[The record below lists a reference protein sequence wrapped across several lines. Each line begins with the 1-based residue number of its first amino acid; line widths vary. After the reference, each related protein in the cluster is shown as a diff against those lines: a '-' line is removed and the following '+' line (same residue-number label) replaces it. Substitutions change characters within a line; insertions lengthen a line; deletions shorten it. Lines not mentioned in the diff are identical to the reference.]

1 MIDYLAVQSELNTFR
16 DFLRWSTSRFNEAG
30 LFFGHGNED
39 AFNEASQLLLSSL
52 HLPVDTLPDVFLDA
66 RLTQDEKRTLLIA
79 IEKRIEKRIPLP
91 YLTNEAWFAGLPF
104 FVDERV
110 LIPRSPFAELI
121 ETQFQPWVAEPD
133 SITRI
138 IDMCTGSGCI
148 AIALAM
154 AFEQAEVTASDI
166 SSDALDV
173 ARVNRQKYGLEDQL
187 TLLES
192 DIWQKISTD
201 EKYDLIISN
210 PPYVGAEEM
219 ASLPEEYRH
228 EPNSALEADDNG
240 LALVTKILSGAA
252 DHLTENGLIFIEVGN
267 TDLAVDDK
275 WPEIAFTWLELENG
289 GHGIFM
295 LDKDQCELFK
305 QLYG

>member
-52 HLPVDTLPDVFLDA
+52 HLPVDTFPDVFLDA

>member
-110 LIPRSPFAELI
+110 LIPSSPFAALI
-121 ETQFQPWVAEPD
+121 EQPFQP
-133 SITRI
+133 
-138 IDMCTGSGCI
+138 
-148 AIALAM
+148 
-154 AFEQAEVTASDI
+154 
-166 SSDALDV
+166 
-173 ARVNRQKYGLEDQL
+173 
-187 TLLES
+187 
-192 DIWQKISTD
+192 
-201 EKYDLIISN
+201 
-210 PPYVGAEEM
+210 
-219 ASLPEEYRH
+219 
-228 EPNSALEADDNG
+228 
-240 LALVTKILSGAA
+240 
-252 DHLTENGLIFIEVGN
+252 
-267 TDLAVDDK
+267 
-275 WPEIAFTWLELENG
+275 
-289 GHGIFM
+289 
-295 LDKDQCELFK
+295 LFAHP
-305 QLYG
+305 

>member
-39 AFNEASQLLLSSL
+39 AFNEASQLILSVL
-52 HLPVDTLPDVFLDA
+52 HLPVDALPEVFLDA
-66 RLTQDEKRTLLIA
+66 RLTQDEKRALLIA
-79 IEKRIEKRIPLP
+79 IEKRVEKRIPLP

-121 ETQFQPWVAEPD
+121 EAQFQPWLSEPD
-133 SITRI
+133 SVFTIL
-138 IDMCTGSGCI
+138 DMCTGSACI
-148 AIALAM
+148 AITLAM

-166 SSDALDV
+166 STDALAV
-173 ARVNRQKYGLEDQL
+173 AEINRKKHGLEDHLHLIQ
-187 TLLES
+187 S
-192 DIWQKISTD
+192 DIWQAFPAD
-201 EKYDLIISN
+201 AKYDLIVSN
-210 PPYVGAEEM
+210 PPYVGADEM
-219 ASLPEEYRH
+219 ASIPEEYRH
-228 EPNSALEADDNG
+228 EPVSALEAEDNG
-240 LALVTKILSGAA
+240 LALVEKILLGAA
-252 DHLTENGLIFIEVGN
+252 EHMTDQGLLFVEMGN

-275 WPEIAFTWLELENG
+275 WPDIAFTWLELENG

-295 LDKDQCELFK
+295 LDKAACELFK
-305 QLYG
+305 QRYG

>member
-1 MIDYLAVQSELNTFR
+1 MINYLAVQSELNTFR
-16 DFLRWSTSRFNEAG
+16 DFLRWCTSRFNEAG

-52 HLPVDTLPDVFLDA
+52 HLPVDTLPDAFLDA
-66 RLTQDEKRTLLIA
+66 RLTQDEKRTILIA

-138 IDMCTGSGCI
+138 LDMCTGSGCI

-154 AFEQAEVTASDI
+154 AFEQADVTASDI
-166 SSDALDV
+166 SSDALAV

-210 PPYVGAEEM
+210 PPYVGSEEM

-228 EPNSALEADDNG
+228 EPKSALEADDNG

-252 DHLTENGLIFIEVGN
+252 EHLTEDGLIFVEVGN

-295 LDKDQCELFK
+295 LNKDQCELFK

>member
-121 ETQFQPWVAEPD
+121 ETQFQPWVAAPD

-173 ARVNRQKYGLEDQL
+173 ARVNRQKYGLEDEL

>member
-121 ETQFQPWVAEPD
+121 ETQFQPWVAAPD

-173 ARVNRQKYGLEDQL
+173 ARVNRQKYGLEDEL

-228 EPNSALEADDNG
+228 EPNSALEADDSG

>member
-52 HLPVDTLPDVFLDA
+52 HLPVDTLQDVFLDA

-121 ETQFQPWVAEPD
+121 ETQFQPWVAAPD

>member
-1 MIDYLAVQSELNTFR
+1 MINYLAVQSELNTFR
-16 DFLRWSTSRFNEAG
+16 DYLRWCTSRFNEAG

-39 AFNEASQLLLSSL
+39 AFNEASQLLLSIL

-66 RLTQDEKRTLLIA
+66 RLTQDEKRALLIA

-91 YLTNEAWFAGLPF
+91 YITNEAWFAGLPF

-121 ETQFQPWVAEPD
+121 ETQFQPWLTEPD
-133 SITRI
+133 SVTHIL
-138 IDMCTGSGCI
+138 DMCTGSACI

-154 AFEQAEVTASDI
+154 AFEEASVIASDI

-173 ARVNRQKYGLEDQL
+173 AIVNRQKYGLEDQL
-187 TLLES
+187 TLIES
-192 DIWQKISTD
+192 DIWQNIPQN
-201 EKYDLIISN
+201 EKFDLIISN
-210 PPYVGAEEM
+210 PPYVGADEM

-228 EPNSALEADDNG
+228 EPTSALEADDNG
-240 LALVTKILSGAA
+240 LALVARILSGAA
-252 DHLTENGLIFIEVGN
+252 EHLTENGLIFVEVGN

-289 GHGIFM
+289 GHGIFT
-295 LDKDQCELFK
+295 LDKTNCELFK
-305 QLYG
+305 ELYG

>member
-121 ETQFQPWVAEPD
+121 ETQFQPWVAAPD

>member
-79 IEKRIEKRIPLP
+79 IEKRIENRIPLP

-121 ETQFQPWVAEPD
+121 ETQFQPWVAAPD

-240 LALVTKILSGAA
+240 LALVTKILSGAV

>member
-1 MIDYLAVQSELNTFR
+1 
-16 DFLRWSTSRFNEAG
+16 
-30 LFFGHGNED
+30 
-39 AFNEASQLLLSSL
+39 
-52 HLPVDTLPDVFLDA
+52 
-66 RLTQDEKRTLLIA
+66 
-79 IEKRIEKRIPLP
+79 
-91 YLTNEAWFAGLPF
+91 
-104 FVDERV
+104 
-110 LIPRSPFAELI
+110 
-121 ETQFQPWVAEPD
+121 
-133 SITRI
+133 
-138 IDMCTGSGCI
+138 
-148 AIALAM
+148 M

-173 ARVNRQKYGLEDQL
+173 ARVNRQKYGLEDEL

-201 EKYDLIISN
+201 AKYDLIISN

-252 DHLTENGLIFIEVGN
+252 DHLTENGLIFVEVGN

>member
-121 ETQFQPWVAEPD
+121 ETQFQPWVAAPD

-201 EKYDLIISN
+201 AKYDLIISN